1 MMVNKISNQERQ
13 ERIWDLILQNQRV
26 SIQEICDIF
35 HISEATVRRDLSLLE
50 NLGKLRRVHGGGVIA
65 PSSNQELP
73 LQQRQLVQREEKERI
88 AQAAA
93 EMIQDGDSI
102 YLGSGTTVLE
112 LAKRLKERQN
122 LLVFTNSL
130 LVVNAMAGFAGVNLI
145 VLGGEHRS
153 SESSFIGHYTEM
165 ILKEIH
171 ADKVFIGVFAIS
183 PEDGVTHQFL
193 PETQTDRAILNCG
206 RERIILADQT
216 KFGRKAPFGLA
227 KIDQFETIITDKGL
241 STQTLAVLKE
251 KGIKVITV

>member
-1 MMVNKISNQERQ
+1 MVNKISNQERQ

>member
-1 MMVNKISNQERQ
+1 MVNKISNQERQ
-13 ERIWDLILQNQRV
+13 ERIGDLILQNQRV

-35 HISEATVRRDLSLLE
+35 HISEATARRDLNLLD
-50 NLGKLRRVHGGGVIA
+50 NLGKLRRVHGGGIVA

-112 LAKRLKERQN
+112 LAKRLGERQN